1 MNIVDRRHFHIG
13 SLDSGIFLRN
23 RRRLVTWGLIDA
35 FACRG
40 GSVLFGGY
48 LGENDSALFWE
59 REVDDELVVVDDKF
73 PLKKVSW
80 SGKFNAMKV

>member
-1 MNIVDRRHFHIG
+1 M
-13 SLDSGIFLRN
+13 
-23 RRRLVTWGLIDA
+23 RLLAGEALYYS
-35 FACRG
+35 G
-40 GSVLFGGY
+40 GS

-80 SGKFNAMKV
+80 SGKSISMKV